1 MFFFKLIGDC
11 ILGLYWISQ
20 SITLGERK
28 GVHAEAKLWR
38 KINPWHVVDLS
49 SDIFL
54 PQSSL
59 EKSLIHIIR
68 DFYSFGKIGYAHWVK
83 FVKI

>member
-1 MFFFKLIGDC
+1 MFFFKLIGDR

-28 GVHAEAKLWR
+28 GVHAEAKLWC
-38 KINPWHVVDLS
+38 KINPWHVVDSS

-59 EKSLIHIIR
+59 EKSLIHIC